1 MLFLSD
7 DLEGTSVSGIA
18 SSIGIVVSIP
28 SCPVLFS
35 LEGRT
40 WSSSSIREQGPTSS
54 PLRLF
59 FFFSDDLKGGGIFLW
74 CRLLLSQAFSLRCLP
89 SAQFLWKEAKQFF
102 SGQCWSVIISIG
114 LCLLGLPCRSGSLA
128 RGCMSC
134 HGFYTSWT
142 ALLQCSLGDKSPNR
156 VVLYGLSDIS
166 RKWCKSHQFLLNRPG
181 ESRSTI
187 YGRADW
193 S

>member
-54 PLRLF
+54 PRRLF
-59 FFFSDDLKGGGIFLW
+59 FFPTTLKEAAFFSDVASFCHRHFLSGV
-74 CRLLLSQAFSLRCLP
+74 CPLP
-89 SAQFLWKEAKQFF
+89 SFFERKLSSFFL
-102 SGQCWSVIISIG
+102 GNCWSVIISIG

-134 HGFYTSWT
+134 SGFYTSWT

-156 VVLYGLSDIS
+156 ISSLRTIGYIKKVVQKPPVFAQLTWWEQKHHL
-166 RKWCKSHQFLLNRPG
+166 R
-181 ESRSTI
+181 
-187 YGRADW
+187 
-193 S
+193 